1 MHTRLED
8 QFHSFGNPNGPLVIC
23 VHGIMGKVEDFR
35 PFIDAWGKDYQLKIP
50 DLIPG
55 NALKVGYSVADDE
68 EGEVLKYQLA
78 PAMIIEYL
86 KTFHAGKKVFLVGIS
101 FGGKICFEVAQK
113 IPHLI
118 SGLCVTDVGLGPLC
132 EKSSLFQL
140 AFGSIP
146 KLNLKQDW
154 ASLRKEIEGMIPDRM
169 LRILIYNHIE
179 YFEGQPE
186 EGHWKAGANNFY
198 KLLRNNDLE
207 NQWVNH
213 EALVAP
219 CKILKATIHSAIDD
233 ADFEKMKSKSNLY
246 LDVIPG
252 ANHFLHVHMPQVF
265 LDKTLEMLTTYH
277 QKKES

>member
-1 MHTRLED
+1 MYTSLED
-8 QFHSFGNPNGPLVIC
+8 QFHSFGNPDGPLVIC

-35 PFIDAWGKDYQLKIP
+35 PFIDAWGKDFQLKIP
-50 DLIPG
+50 DLSPG
-55 NALKVGYSVADDE
+55 NALKVGYSERDQN
-68 EGEVLKYQLA
+68 EGMVLKYQLA

-86 KTFHAGKKVFLVGIS
+86 ERYHKGRKVFLVGIS

-113 IPHLI
+113 IPNLVT
-118 SGLCVTDVGLGPLC
+118 GLCVTDVGLGPLC
-132 EKSSLFQL
+132 ENSSLFQL

-154 ASLRKEIEGMIPDRM
+154 PTLRKEIEVMIPDRM

-179 YFEGQPE
+179 YFEGHPN
-186 EGHWKAGANNFY
+186 EGHWKSGANDFY

-207 NQWVNH
+207 DQWANH
-213 EALVAP
+213 KALAAP

-233 ADFEKMKSKSNLY
+233 ADFEKMKSKPNLMI
-246 LDVIPG
+246 DVIEG

-265 LDKTLEMLTTYH
+265 LVKTLEMLSTYH